1 MRKIYKPFGGRF
13 RAILLFS
20 VLFCVWLTTAMPAS
34 AQSLSLSLWPP
45 LLEVMI
51 QPGRSV
57 TQVYKLTNASDHE
70 LQITPQIFSFKPQGE
85 NGEIQIKFS
94 EKKIEEVRGGLKED
108 KGDTS
113 EKFFSFESGEQF
125 NQPFY
130 LPIGKEREI
139 TLKISPPK
147 DTPENDYYY
156 TLLFSTATPTT
167 DQDKNSSSSTAQIGT
182 NILITVSQNGAPNFL
197 ARILEFSCPKII
209 DSFSPVNFTVR
220 LENWGNAFWKPFGK
234 ISLTGILKQKEE
246 IELWP
251 QNVLAQSSRK
261 LDVPEFRPGLP
272 LGPFKA
278 LLEFSPSESSPS
290 ANLSATE
297 KLSMEITFWYLP
309 YKALAA
315 LVALLLAVFFIRKVN
330 HKLKPYWEIL
340 RQKKRTILKF

>member
-1 MRKIYKPFGGRF
+1 MIVQSSKFKVQSNNSKLKVFNF
-13 RAILLFS
+13 ALLTVIFNFA
-20 VLFCVWLTTAMPAS
+20 LLTFNSRYAQ
-34 AQSLSLSLWPP
+34 AQSLSLSIWPP

-51 QPGRSV
+51 QPGRPV

-85 NGEIQIKFS
+85 NGGIQISSKFKVQS
-94 EKKIEEVRGGLKED
+94 SKLD
-108 KGDTS
+108 
-113 EKFFSFESGEQF
+113 FFSFESGEKFDQA
-125 NQPFY
+125 FY
-130 LPIGKEREI
+130 LPIGQTREI

-167 DQDKNSSSSTAQIGT
+167 DQDKNSSSSIAQIGT

-290 ANLSATE
+290 ANLSAAE

-315 LVALLLAVFFIRKVN
+315 IMILLLIGLIARKVK
-330 HKLKPYWEIL
+330 H
-340 RQKKRTILKF
+340 